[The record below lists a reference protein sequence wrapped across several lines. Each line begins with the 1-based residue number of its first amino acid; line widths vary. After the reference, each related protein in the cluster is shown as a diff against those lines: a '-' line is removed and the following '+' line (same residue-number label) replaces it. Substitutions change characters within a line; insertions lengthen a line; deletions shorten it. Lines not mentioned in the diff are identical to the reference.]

1 MKLRNKTQ
9 EIDPLKLHKEY
20 GSYKNIVEHSKAVAR
35 VALLIA
41 KLIKQANPKVK
52 LSLEEVKNA
61 ALLHDLDKTL
71 TLKQNRAKAEKLCDK
86 LNIPKSKIKHGEL
99 SYEILKR
106 LGLKKY
112 AIVARQHT
120 YFKIISRDKPK
131 TLLSKII
138 YYADKRC
145 NEDKIVTL
153 KERLKVWKDRY
164 SKTNDEKTKGL
175 VKKANKNI
183 YELQDKLMK
192 MMKLTIFK
200 FNKKIKENKL

>member
-1 MKLRNKTQ
+1 MRAKSKQQ
-9 EIDPLKLHKEY
+9 EVDPLKLHKKY
-20 GSYKNIVEHSKAVAR
+20 GSYKNIIQHSKAVAR

-41 KLIKQANPKVK
+41 KLIKQANPKIR
-52 LSLEEVKNA
+52 LSLEDVKNA

-99 SYEILKR
+99 SYEILKK

-112 AIVARQHT
+112 AIAARQHT

-145 NEDKIVTL
+145 NGDKIVTL
-153 KERLKVWKDRY
+153 KERLKVWNDRY
-164 SKTNDEKTKGL
+164 SKTNDEKTNKL
-175 VKKANKNI
+175 VKEANKKI
-183 YELQDKLMK
+183 YELQDELMK
-192 MMKLTIFK
+192 MMKLTVSK
-200 FNKKIKENKL
+200 FNKKIRENKL